1 VKETKMKRRWI
12 IFLFTFIFLVN
23 FGIISIF
30 AQESKRPDASTA
42 ASESQE
48 APLETEYQQPL
59 TATETESQG
68 TPTIIEQE
76 MQWLWG
82 EVILVDINAKQMT
95 VKYLDYETDTE
106 REINIAIDE
115 KTVFENVKSLEEIK
129 PKDTVSIDYITDL
142 DGKSIAKNISVEKN
156 EGTQTQP
163 EENSEE
169 AIKAV
174 PGLE

>member
-1 VKETKMKRRWI
+1 
-12 IFLFTFIFLVN
+12 
-23 FGIISIF
+23 
-30 AQESKRPDASTA
+30 
-42 ASESQE
+42 
-48 APLETEYQQPL
+48 
-59 TATETESQG
+59 
-68 TPTIIEQE
+68 
-76 MQWLWG
+76 
-82 EVILVDINAKQMT
+82 LVDINAKQMT

-142 DGKSIAKNISVEKN
+142 NGKSIAKNISVERN
-156 EGTQTQP
+156 VGTQTQP
-163 EENSEE
+163 EENSVE